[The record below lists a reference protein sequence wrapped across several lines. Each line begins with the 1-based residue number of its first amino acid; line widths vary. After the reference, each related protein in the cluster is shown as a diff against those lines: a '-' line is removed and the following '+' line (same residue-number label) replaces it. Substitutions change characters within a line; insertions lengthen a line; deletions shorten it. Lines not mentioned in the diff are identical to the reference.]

1 MFIQIKTYIFLKHL
15 LDRKKICYFESQ
27 SSFMNQQEHLQQL
40 AEIRSLMERSSRFIS
55 LSGFSGVF
63 AGIYAIIGAGVA
75 YYRFGFRTD
84 LGLYNSRTAGTINF
98 GPDKFMD
105 FIFLDALLV
114 LFFSLVTAWFFT
126 SRRAQKKGQKIFD
139 KTGLR
144 MGINLLAPLSIGGVF
159 CLILMGHGL
168 YAFLAPSTLVFY
180 GLALI
185 NGSKYTLDE
194 IRYLGYSEAILGLFA
209 LAYPGKGII
218 FWVLGFGFL
227 HIFYGLLMWNKY
239 ERKEM

>member
-1 MFIQIKTYIFLKHL
+1 
-15 LDRKKICYFESQ
+15 
-27 SSFMNQQEHLQQL
+27 MNQQEHLQQL

-75 YYRFGFRTD
+75 YYKFGFRED
-84 LGLYNSRTAGTINF
+84 LGLYNPRTASTESF
-98 GPDKFMD
+98 GPDNFMD

-126 SRRAQKKGQKIFD
+126 SRRARKKGQNLFD

-144 MGINLLAPLSIGGVF
+144 LSINLLAPLSIGGIF
-159 CLILMGHGL
+159 CLLLMKLGL
-168 YAFLAPSTLVFY
+168 NYLVAPSTLIFY

-194 IRYLGYSEAILGLFA
+194 IRYLGYSEAILGLMA
-209 LAYPGKGII
+209 MAYPGKGII
-218 FWVLGFGFL
+218 FWVLGFGVL

-239 ERKEM
+239 ERKEFS